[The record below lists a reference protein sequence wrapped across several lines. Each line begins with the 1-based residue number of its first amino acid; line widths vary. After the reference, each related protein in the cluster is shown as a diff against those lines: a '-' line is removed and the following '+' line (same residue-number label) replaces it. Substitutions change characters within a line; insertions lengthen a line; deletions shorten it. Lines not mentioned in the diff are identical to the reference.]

1 MTTEWREDAPANL
14 VELAVG
20 KCLIAEMDDSRWT
33 ELGLLTGT
41 KKQIYS
47 HSRLLRS
54 LRFGDEDYDG
64 HVYDMV
70 PTILG
75 AGELWGAPRPP
86 QNIQSRFP
94 GLKAVS
100 DFIDLP
106 AWLALNEPDL
116 YGRLFSDDG
125 TEATMPDG
133 TVLSEAESVA
143 VRLGVAEMRRQ
154 VERIRRDYASDPE
167 AAIGQAKELIE
178 SACKTILGITGDSDE
193 KHDIPA
199 LVKQTLVHLGLDPS
213 QVGNGPDERGAKR
226 LLGGV
231 ASLLNGA
238 GELRNARGTG
248 HGRSG
253 ADLVDAS
260 LARMA
265 VGVVLPAVIYLIES
279 WEAQVATRSTPL
291 SDLDV
296 SSASA
301 PNIGGTLRH
310 DTFGEGQI
318 LESAATRHGEVV
330 TADFGPRIGR
340 RRILLRGRKG
350 RTAHA

>member
-1 MTTEWREDAPANL
+1 MASQWRQDAPANL

-33 ELGLLTGT
+33 EIGLLTGT
-41 KKQIYS
+41 KDRIYG

-54 LRFGDEDYDG
+54 LRFGDDDYDG

-70 PTILG
+70 PVLLG
-75 AGELWGAPRPP
+75 AQESWGAPAPS
-86 QNIQSRFP
+86 QDLTTRFP
-94 GLKAVS
+94 RLTIVA
-100 DFIDLP
+100 DFIDLA

-116 YGRLFSDDG
+116 FGRLFVDDAV
-125 TEATMPDG
+125 EATLPDG
-133 TVLSEAESVA
+133 TVLSAAESA
-143 VRLGVAEMRRQ
+143 SVRLGVAEMRRQ
-154 VERIRRDYASDPE
+154 IERIRRDYSTDPE

-193 KHDIPA
+193 KYDVPA
-199 LVKQTLVHLGLDPS
+199 LVKQALLHLGLDPS
-213 QVGNGPDERGAKR
+213 QVGAGPDERAAKR

-231 ASLLNGA
+231 ASILNGA

-265 VGVVLPAVIYLIES
+265 VGVVLPTVIYLIEV
-279 WEAQVATRSTPL
+279 WEGEAGPASTPSQPL
-291 SDLDV
+291 DLPT
-296 SSASA
+296 SPNAS
-301 PNIGGTLRH
+301 IGETLRH
-310 DTFGEGQI
+310 ETFGEGQI
-318 LESAATRHGEVV
+318 LDSATTRHGTVV
-330 TADFGPRIGR
+330 TVDFGPRIGR
-340 RRILLRGRKG
+340 RRILLRG
-350 RTAHA
+350 